1 MKNSSNIYKY
11 LTALL
16 VASMC
21 ANEAVAQMR
30 ESGLPKL
37 VVNITIDQLRSDYLQ
52 IFERFYGDGG
62 FRRLMR
68 DGLVYEKAINDYFPA
83 DRSSAT
89 ATIVSGA
96 TPYYNGI
103 VSDSWIDRKTL
114 RRTGCVEDK
123 SIKAAQGRD
132 AVSAKSLMTTTI
144 GDELRSSPTECRRCI
159 ALVLSAMQLS

>member
-1 MKNSSNIYKY
+1 MSVEDRFSREQKEAICHGEGPAMVLAGPGSGKTLVITQRIRY
-11 LTALL
+11 LIRELKIPPDQIL
-16 VASMC
+16 VITFTR
-21 ANEAVAQMR
+21 AVAAQMR

-62 FRRLMR
+62 FKRLMR
-68 DGLVYEKAINDYFPA
+68 DGLVYEKAVNDYFPA

-103 VSDSWIDRKTL
+103 VSDS
-114 RRTGCVEDK
+114 
-123 SIKAAQGRD
+123 
-132 AVSAKSLMTTTI
+132 
-144 GDELRSSPTECRRCI
+144 
-159 ALVLSAMQLS
+159 

>member
-68 DGLVYEKAINDYFPA
+68 DGLVYAFFGNSHYSF
-83 DRSSAT
+83 
-89 ATIVSGA
+89 
-96 TPYYNGI
+96 
-103 VSDSWIDRKTL
+103 
-114 RRTGCVEDK
+114 
-123 SIKAAQGRD
+123 
-132 AVSAKSLMTTTI
+132 
-144 GDELRSSPTECRRCI
+144 RCY
-159 ALVLSAMQLS
+159 ALL

>member
-16 VASMC
+16 MASMC
-21 ANEAVAQMR
+21 ANEAVAQMK
-30 ESGLPKL
+30 EAGLPKL

-52 IFERFYGDGG
+52 IFERFYSDGG

-89 ATIVSGA
+89 ATV
-96 TPYYNGI
+96 
-103 VSDSWIDRKTL
+103 
-114 RRTGCVEDK
+114 RR
-123 SIKAAQGRD
+123 AA
-132 AVSAKSLMTTTI
+132 
-144 GDELRSSPTECRRCI
+144 
-159 ALVLSAMQLS
+159 